1 MQTEQQ
7 TPKTKKSTT
16 SSGVKKEKKPKDVAE
31 NASSEVQSVKETA
44 PAVQKQETVVEKT
57 VTEVQA
63 SEEAN
68 VVVQE
73 IEFNS
78 MVEYLNNVADKIA
91 EMTKYFKDNV
101 LSKDER
107 SKVESS
113 FKKLNKSTSLIQTGY
128 TDYLNK
134 QVALLEKHSGSKSGG
149 VKKVTDKEKSAIHK
163 KLNVQPFLLKFMKL
177 PENTLVSRS
186 EALSAIT
193 GYVGVEKEKNNLD
206 IIVPNNKRY
215 FKLNGELKP
224 LFESIEKVMKS
235 KNLLVNEAM
244 PTEIKY
250 TEIMKYMTHCF
261 VKADEATA

>member
-7 TPKTKKSTT
+7 IPKTKKTST

-31 NASSEVQSVKETA
+31 NASSEVQAVNETA
-44 PAVQKQETVVEKT
+44 PAPKVEVVAETA
-57 VTEVQA
+57 EVQV

-73 IEFNS
+73 IEFTS
-78 MVEYLNNVADKIA
+78 MVEYMNNVADKIT

-107 SKVESS
+107 GKVEST
-113 FKKLNKSTSLIQTGY
+113 FKKLNKSFSLIQTGY

-134 QVALLEKHSGSKSGG
+134 QVALLEKHSGSKSSG

-163 KLNVQPFLLKFMKL
+163 KLSVQPFLLKFMKL
-177 PENTLVSRS
+177 PENTQVSRS
-186 EALSAIT
+186 DALSAIT
-193 GYVGVEKEKNNLD
+193 GYVKEEKVKNPD
-206 IIVPNNKRY
+206 IIVANDKRS
-215 FKLNGELKP
+215 FKLIGDLKP
-224 LFESIEKVMKS
+224 LFDGIENIMKS
-235 KNLLVNEAM
+235 KNLLEGKTM

-250 TEIMKYMTHCF
+250 TQIMQYMTHCF

>member
-7 TPKTKKSTT
+7 IPKTKKTST

-31 NASSEVQSVKETA
+31 NASSEVQVVKETA
-44 PAVQKQETVVEKT
+44 PAPKVEV
-57 VTEVQA
+57 VTETPEVQV

-73 IEFNS
+73 IEFTS
-78 MVEYLNNVADKIA
+78 MIEYMNNVADKIT

-107 SKVESS
+107 GKVEST
-113 FKKLNKSTSLIQTGY
+113 FKKLNKSFSLIQTGY

-134 QVALLEKHSGSKSGG
+134 QVALLEKHSGSKSSG

-163 KLNVQPFLLKFMKL
+163 KLSVQPFLLKFMKL
-177 PENTLVSRS
+177 PENTQVSRS
-186 EALSAIT
+186 DALSAIT
-193 GYVGVEKEKNNLD
+193 GYVKEEKVKNPD
-206 IIVPNNKRY
+206 IIVANDKRS
-215 FKLNGELKP
+215 FKLIGELKP
-224 LFESIEKVMKS
+224 LFDGIEKIMKS
-235 KNLLVNEAM
+235 KNLLEGKTM

-250 TEIMKYMTHCF
+250 TQIMQYMTHCF

>member
-7 TPKTKKSTT
+7 IPKTKKTST

-31 NASSEVQSVKETA
+31 NASSEVQVVKETA
-44 PAVQKQETVVEKT
+44 PAPKVEVVNETP
-57 VTEVQA
+57 EVQV

-73 IEFNS
+73 IEFTS
-78 MVEYLNNVADKIA
+78 MVEYMNNVADKIT

-107 SKVESS
+107 GKVEST
-113 FKKLNKSTSLIQTGY
+113 FKKLNKSFSLIQTGY

-134 QVALLEKHSGSKSGG
+134 QVALLEKHSGSKSSG

-163 KLNVQPFLLKFMKL
+163 KLSVQPFLLKFMKL
-177 PENTLVSRS
+177 DDNTQVSRS
-186 EALSAIT
+186 DALSAIT
-193 GYVGVEKEKNNLD
+193 GYVKEEKVKNPD
-206 IIVPNNKRY
+206 IIVANDKRS
-215 FKLNGELKP
+215 FKLIGDLKP
-224 LFESIEKVMKS
+224 LFDGIEKIMKS
-235 KNLLVNEAM
+235 KNLLEGKTM

-250 TEIMKYMTHCF
+250 TQIMQYMTHCF
-261 VKADEATA
+261 VKADDVIA